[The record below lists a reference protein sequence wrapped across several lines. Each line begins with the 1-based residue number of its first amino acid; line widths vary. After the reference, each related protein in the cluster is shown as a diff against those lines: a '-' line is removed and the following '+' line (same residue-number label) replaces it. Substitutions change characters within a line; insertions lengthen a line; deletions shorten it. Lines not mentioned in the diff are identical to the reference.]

1 MIPPFCPTAQHT
13 LKCLTRSLKL
23 LGTQI
28 GSKPCARRKRERGR
42 HAHREAPR
50 ALFSNTIVIKMWLNI
65 IGHYLIRQNS
75 KRGISCPARHTL
87 HSKGG
92 PQSPTPN
99 IKELPVAEVCR
110 VFSSIASWVRVELQ
124 SILGGPEVTRG
135 EVREGMWIRFLLSPY
150 QSKARL
156 LQRLSKLRILPLWG
170 QKNTPTSHPNRCSLR
185 SVPSWPLQQSIST
198 AQKTPTRRTKRTS
211 LTASAAEKQK
221 NKQQLPLLPQTAYNS
236 RVKRRLRQKLNKR
249 LHRLS
254 TKGSDLSYAVKR
266 HCKTPGLLCKERLE
280 LKCQLSKKNK

>member
-1 MIPPFCPTAQHT
+1 MPGTAHASQQRRAPKSNPKHQGTTGCRSLQGLFQYCQLGPGGTAEHSWGTRGYKRGGKGRLVDPFSSLPTA
-13 LKCLTRSLKL
+13 
-23 LGTQI
+23 
-28 GSKPCARRKRERGR
+28 
-42 HAHREAPR
+42 
-50 ALFSNTIVIKMWLNI
+50 
-65 IGHYLIRQNS
+65 
-75 KRGISCPARHTL
+75 
-87 HSKGG
+87 
-92 PQSPTPN
+92 
-99 IKELPVAEVCR
+99 
-110 VFSSIASWVRVELQ
+110 
-124 SILGGPEVTRG
+124 
-135 EVREGMWIRFLLSPY
+135 PY

-221 NKQQLPLLPQTAYNS
+221 NKQQLPLLPQTAHNS
-236 RVKRRLRQKLNKR
+236 RVKRRLNKR